1 MNRPVGLPR
10 SLRARLTAGLVLL
23 LALACTC
30 VGIVTVLALEG
41 FLVNRLDQQLAATGG
56 RFAASLEHETR
67 PDADNTPDT
76 RGQADG
82 TLGARTLKGR
92 VTVAA
97 VVHGTAD
104 RDIGLTTADRHTLL
118 AVRPDGRP
126 RTVRLAST
134 GAYRVAAWP
143 GDDADV
149 LITGLPLHPVEETV
163 HRLEAVESVVF
174 GAVLLA
180 AGVTGALWVRRS
192 LRPLERLDRTAQQVT
207 ALPLATGQVAMPPPL
222 PAGDADTEVGRL
234 THSFNQLLGHVG
246 DALDRR
252 HRGEERL
259 RTFAAD
265 AGHELR
271 TPVATVRAH
280 AELAMRH
287 AAPLPAEVRHAL
299 ERIEAQS
306 RRMSLLVDELLL
318 LARLDAGR
326 ELRRETVDL
335 TRIVLDATTD
345 AATRHPGHRWELV
358 LPEEPVEVI
367 GDPERLQQAVTN
379 LLSNAG
385 RHTPEGTRVDIALS
399 TEPGW
404 TRLSVT
410 DDGPGIPSDLL
421 KRVFGRFTRGDTS
434 RARATGSTGLG
445 LAIVDAVARAH
456 DGRADADSTAGGT
469 CFTLVL
475 PRADD
480 HRGTTRP

>member
-1 MNRPVGLPR
+1 MPR
-10 SLRARLTAGLVLL
+10 SLRARLTAGLVCL

-30 VGIVTVLALEG
+30 VGIVTVLALQG
-41 FLVNRLDQQLAATGG
+41 FLVSRLDQQLVTAGG
-56 RFAASLEHETR
+56 RFAASLEHEAR
-67 PDADNTPDT
+67 PDADNVPDT

-82 TLGARTLKGR
+82 TFGARTLDGR

-97 VVHGTAD
+97 VVHGAAD
-104 RDIGLTTADRHTLL
+104 LTVPLTTRDRRTLL
-118 AVRPDGRP
+118 AVLPDGRP
-126 RTVRLAST
+126 RTIHLSAT
-134 GAYRVAAWP
+134 GAYRVAAWR
-143 GDDADV
+143 GDDRDI
-149 LITGLPLHPVEETV
+149 LLTGLPLHPVEETV

-174 GAVLLA
+174 AAVLVT
-180 AGVTGALWVRRS
+180 AGVAGALWVRRS
-192 LRPLERLDRTAQQVT
+192 LRPLDELDRTARDVT
-207 ALPLATGQVAMPPPL
+207 ALPLAAGQVAMPPPL
-222 PAGDADTEVGRL
+222 PADRPDTEVGRL

-271 TPVATVRAH
+271 TPVATIRAH
-280 AELAMRH
+280 AELALRQ
-287 AAPLPAEVRHAL
+287 AAPLPGDVRHAL
-299 ERIEAQS
+299 ERIEVQS
-306 RRMSLLVDELLL
+306 RRMSVLVDELLL

-326 ELRRETVDL
+326 ELRREPVDL
-335 TRIVLDATTD
+335 TRIVLDATED
-345 AATRHPGHRWELV
+345 AAARHPGHRWELD
-358 LPEEPVEVI
+358 LPEEPVEVT

-399 TEPGW
+399 AGPRW

-410 DDGPGIPSDLL
+410 DDGPGIPADLRA
-421 KRVFGRFTRGDTS
+421 RVFGRFTRGDTS

-456 DGRADADSTAGGT
+456 SGRAEVQSRPGRT

-475 PRADD
+475 PSARD
-480 HRGTTRP
+480 GQPVEPP

>member
-1 MNRPVGLPR
+1 MSRSVGLPR
-10 SLRARLTAGLVLL
+10 SLRARLTTGLVLL

-56 RFAASLEHETR
+56 RFAASLEHEAR
-67 PDADNTPDT
+67 PDADNAPDT

-82 TLGARTLKGR
+82 TLGARTLQGR
-92 VTVAA
+92 VTQAA
-97 VVHGTAD
+97 VVRGTAD
-104 RDIGLTTADRHTLL
+104 RAVPLGAANTHTLL
-118 AVRPDGRP
+118 AVRADGRP
-126 RTVRLAST
+126 RTVHLAGI
-134 GAYRVAAWP
+134 GAYRVAAWR

-163 HRLEAVESVVF
+163 HRLEAVESIVF
-174 GAVLLA
+174 GAVLVA

-222 PAGDADTEVGRL
+222 PADDADTEVGRL
-234 THSFNQLLGHVG
+234 TRSFNQLLGHVG

-271 TPVATVRAH
+271 TPVATIRAH

-287 AAPLPAEVRHAL
+287 GAPLPAEVRHAL

-326 ELRRETVDL
+326 ELARERVDL
-335 TRIVLDATTD
+335 TRIVLDATAD
-345 AATRHPGHRWELV
+345 AAARHPGHRWELD
-358 LPEEPVEVI
+358 LPGEPVEI
-367 GDPERLQQAVTN
+367 SGDPERLQQAVTN

-385 RHTPEGTRVDIALS
+385 RHTPDGTRVDIVLS
-399 TEPGW
+399 AGPEW

-410 DDGPGIPSDLL
+410 DDGPGISPELL
-421 KRVFGRFTRGDTS
+421 GHVFGRFTRGDTS

-456 DGRADADSTAGGT
+456 EGRAEAGSRAGRT
-469 CFTLVL
+469 RFTLVL
-475 PRADD
+475 PLTDD
-480 HRGTTRP
+480 HRGTGRP